1 MTSPL
6 TVIIIWA
13 NIFCHNGFWQET
25 KWTIAYFAEKLRF
38 PTKLTLIKL
47 FYSSVTWITRR
58 TMICAVKFSKL
69 TTKWNK
75 QNAVLLEFFT

>member
-6 TVIIIWA
+6 AVIIIWA
-13 NIFCHNGFWQET
+13 NIFCHNCLRQET
-25 KWTIAYFAEKLRF
+25 KRTIAYFAEKLCF
-38 PTKLTLIKL
+38 SAKLTLIKL
-47 FYSSVTWITRR
+47 YNFSVTWIARR